1 MFFIGCFLTFLLR
14 FKTLLFPVFFFSIA
28 GLHNNNKEKGEVEA
42 PEKIRPKA
50 GRRYNLTC
58 FLVASFSAQC
68 LAFSK
73 MRVYMLVFA
82 CSFFFFLSSE
92 HQRANSTSPFA
103 GCRGSSKSFFLM
115 KSYTKSFPLS
125 RSLFLFIS
133 FFFFL
138 VAGIT
143 DLSPLYLSA
152 GFFFFLLG
160 VAHAW
165 CWNNN

>member
-1 MFFIGCFLTFLLR
+1 MVHAKKKKEEKTAEVQHTR
-14 FKTLLFPVFFFSIA
+14 FHLFPSIEPTLLFFFFSEKKKKSKLILLSLLLCFSSVVFLPFCYVSKLCCFLFFFFSIA

-82 CSFFFFLSSE
+82 CSFFFFSHLSINV
-92 HQRANSTSPFA
+92 QIQ
-103 GCRGSSKSFFLM
+103 
-115 KSYTKSFPLS
+115 PLLLLAVEVLAS
-125 RSLFLFIS
+125 RSFL
-133 FFFFL
+133 
-138 VAGIT
+138 
-143 DLSPLYLSA
+143 
-152 GFFFFLLG
+152 
-160 VAHAW
+160 
-165 CWNNN
+165 